1 MKKNKSFWTSVK
13 TFDVMAIERLS
24 ANPKTGF
31 STGTAKL
38 HRIWPERALKEL
50 ALQRNTFIGKN
61 GFVP

>member
-1 MKKNKSFWTSVK
+1 
-13 TFDVMAIERLS
+13 MAIERLS

-31 STGTAKL
+31 SRGTTKL